1 MRVLSLH
8 RFFSWHRVLVKGVLN
23 SGLVSVYELDY
34 GKHELVSCTQLRPL
48 IKEFRQ
54 LPFQGITAQLAGEY
68 TSHDTQSTG
77 LYNYI
82 NLQDL
87 RLIYYLLFIPIYLCL
102 VLIWTW
108 LLVLRRSEAK
118 AVVRGGLHC
127 FPAPC
132 GEEAYG
138 GPAGGS
144 TGSHYPLGEEADC
157 LPSWHFPGRKGHLGA
172 WHHGW
177 VCRWADQRAVN
188 NRGPLRSLTSQILL
202 IKEGAVCRG

>member
-1 MRVLSLH
+1 M
-8 RFFSWHRVLVKGVLN
+8 LVKGVLN

-34 GKHELVSCTQLRPL
+34 GKHELVSCAQLRPL

-87 RLIYYLLFIPIYLCL
+87 RLIYYLLFITIYAWFSF
-102 VLIWTW
+102 VLTC
-108 LLVLRRSEAK
+108 RSEAK

-127 FPAPC
+127 FPAPR

-138 GPAGGS
+138 GPAGCS
-144 TGSHYPLGEEADC
+144 TGSH
-157 LPSWHFPGRKGHLGA
+157 
-172 WHHGW
+172 
-177 VCRWADQRAVN
+177 
-188 NRGPLRSLTSQILL
+188 
-202 IKEGAVCRG
+202 